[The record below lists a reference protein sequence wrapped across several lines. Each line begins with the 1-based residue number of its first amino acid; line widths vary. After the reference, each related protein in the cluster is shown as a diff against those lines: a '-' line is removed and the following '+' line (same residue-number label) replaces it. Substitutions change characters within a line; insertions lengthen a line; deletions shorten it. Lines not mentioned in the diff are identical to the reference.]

1 MIRAGKAAPDG
12 ARAPEQ
18 TGKFH
23 VSLSDARGRICAMAR
38 SMGIAVFALSCLISP
53 AWAQGVCVR
62 PQDMTALQTA
72 TVQQHFMV
80 AALSCGTADLYNDF
94 VRAYRGDLQKSD
106 EALEA
111 YFLRR
116 DAANGLA
123 DYHAFKTRLADE
135 HSARSADN
143 MRNFCRNA
151 TASIAIA

>member
-1 MIRAGKAAPDG
+1 MIRAIKAAPDG

-18 TGKFH
+18 TRKFH
-23 VSLSDARGRICAMAR
+23 VSPSDARGRICAMAKR
-38 SMGIAVFALSCLISP
+38 VGAAAFALSCMIGP
-53 AWAQGVCVR
+53 VWAQGVCVR

-106 EALEA
+106 EALQT

-116 DAANGLA
+116 DAGTGLA
-123 DYHAFKTRLADE
+123 DYHSFKT
-135 HSARSADN
+135 
-143 MRNFCRNA
+143 
-151 TASIAIA
+151 